1 MIDDMG
7 RNLKFFLLLF
17 LSRKRSRRLLPALTL
32 LLILTAG
39 CGEQKEPSAVL
50 VCLEEAEGCT
60 VENNGQQVEP
70 GADAVFTVSL
80 ERGFSLTGTDYAG
93 EAELATSGRTVTL
106 TLQEIR
112 YPTRVRLALSSRY
125 AELTYDANGGTAL
138 NGGAL
143 RVSKTYDLTVHLRPN
158 TALGTDLFIREGY
171 TLTGWNT
178 APDGSGEAV
187 GLGSRVSVPKGR
199 LTLYAQW
206 AKWSGGADFTCV
218 RDRDGITVTG
228 YTGHDAVVVIP
239 ARLDGGAVTAIAAGA
254 FSGTR
259 AESVVFPETMR
270 TVAGGAFQNC
280 TLERVTL
287 FDSIE
292 SISDSSFVDCPALK
306 TLHINAVEPPFG
318 YTWRKES
325 CYADKVDRLILTP
338 GKRAVFYG
346 GCSIWYNLDGLQMQ
360 KVLGDD
366 YAVVNLG
373 LNGTVSSA
381 VQMQIMAAFVREGDI
396 LVHTPELSSYH
407 QMFLETDMSDSDSRL
422 WCGIENNYDL
432 FTLVDLTQV
441 GGVFGSLCHYLEQKN
456 ARTTY
461 AQYYQDDCGQTYL
474 DRFGCIPFYRSQT
487 EDDLSD
493 TVRLDPAYISQPAM
507 ARLADYYAQFQ
518 AKGVRVYLSHA
529 CVNLDAVPE
538 EQRGNVERMDALFR
552 EAVEEMEGAVL
563 ISRLEDYIFHT
574 SDYYDTNYHLLTQT
588 AQKNTALW
596 ARDLTEQLKRD
607 GLR

>member
-1 MIDDMG
+1 MARQIT
-7 RNLKFFLLLF
+7 RL
-17 LSRKRSRRLLPALTL
+17 LLPALAL
-32 LLILTAG
+32 LLTLAAG
-39 CGEQKEPSAVL
+39 CAEQKEPAAVL

-70 GADAVFTVSL
+70 GADAVFTVIL
-80 ERGFSLTGTDYAG
+80 DRGFSLTGMDYAG
-93 EAELATSGRTVTL
+93 EYALSTSGRTATL
-106 TLQEIR
+106 TLQEVR
-112 YPTRVRLALSSRY
+112 YPTRVRLTLSSRY

-138 NGGAL
+138 NGGEL

-158 TALGTDLFIREGY
+158 TALGTDLFVREGY

-178 APDGSGEAV
+178 APDASGEAV

-218 RDRDGITVTG
+218 RDGENVTVTG
-228 YTGHDAVVVIP
+228 YTGHDAAVVIP
-239 ARLDGGAVTAIAAGA
+239 ARLDGGAVTAIAAGS

-270 TVAGGAFQNC
+270 TVADGAFQNC
-280 TLERVTL
+280 TIERITL
-287 FDSIE
+287 FDNIE
-292 SISDSSFVDCPALK
+292 SISDGSFVDCPALK
-306 TLHINAVEPPFG
+306 TLHINAIEPPFG

-360 KVLGDD
+360 KVLGDT
-366 YAVVNLG
+366 YSVVNLG

-381 VQMQIMAAFVREGDI
+381 VQMQIMEAFVREGDI

-407 QMFLETDMSDSDSRL
+407 QMFLQTGMSDSDNRL

-432 FTLVDLTQV
+432 FALVDLTQV
-441 GGVFGSLCHYLEQKN
+441 EGVFGSLCHYLEQKN

-461 AQYYQDDCGQTYL
+461 AQYYQDDYGQPYL
-474 DRFGCIPFYRSQT
+474 DNFGCIPFYRSHT
-487 EDDLSD
+487 EDKLSD
-493 TVRLDPAYISQPAM
+493 RVLLDPAFLDPDALTLLGDCY
-507 ARLADYYAQFQ
+507 ARFQ
-518 AKGVRVYLSHA
+518 AKGARVYLSHA

-538 EQRGNVERMDALFR
+538 EQRGNVERMDTLFR
-552 EAVEEMEGAVL
+552 EAVEEMEGVDL

-574 SDYYDTNYHLLTQT
+574 SDFYDTNYHLLSQP

-596 ARDLTEQLKRD
+596 ARDLTAQLERD
-607 GLR
+607 GLL